1 MNREQQAARIEK
13 IVTTIAERAVS
24 VPPDQRSAFIKD
36 EVEKVRQA
44 FLQTYEAD
52 EGLRGY
58 AMEFVDKMSGWIEA
72 QVHERYA
79 EGRVVARVDEV
90 AVEQHRGADADGRTA
105 HRSDERLGK
114 GRDAPKEAEDRKS
127 VV

>member
-24 VPPDQRSAFIKD
+24 VPPNHRSAYIQD

-52 EGLRGY
+52 EGLRAC
-58 AMEFVDKMSGWIEA
+58 AMAFVDKMSGWIEA
-72 QVHERYA
+72 RVHALETEA
-79 EGRVVARVDEV
+79 AGKTEAGEGR
-90 AVEQHRGADADGRTA
+90 
-105 HRSDERLGK
+105 
-114 GRDAPKEAEDRKS
+114 AETKD
-127 VV
+127 

>member
-24 VPPDQRSAFIKD
+24 VPPDHRSAYIQD

-52 EGLRGY
+52 EGLRAC
-58 AMEFVDKMSGWIEA
+58 AMAFVDKMSGWIEA
-72 QVHERYA
+72 RVHTLEA
-79 EGRVVARVDEV
+79 EAEAVGKAEADEGRTEP
-90 AVEQHRGADADGRTA
+90 H
-105 HRSDERLGK
+105 S
-114 GRDAPKEAEDRKS
+114 
-127 VV
+127 

>member
-24 VPPDQRSAFIKD
+24 VPPDHRSAYIQD

-52 EGLRGY
+52 EGLRAY

-72 QVHERYA
+72 RVYTLEA
-79 EGRVVARVDEV
+79 EAVGKAEADEGRTEP
-90 AVEQHRGADADGRTA
+90 H
-105 HRSDERLGK
+105 S
-114 GRDAPKEAEDRKS
+114 
-127 VV
+127 

>member
-24 VPPDQRSAFIKD
+24 VPPDQRSAYIRD

-52 EGLRGY
+52 EGLRAC
-58 AMEFVDKMSGWIEA
+58 AMELVDAMPGRIEA
-72 QVHERYA
+72 RVHALETEA
-79 EGRVVARVDEV
+79 VGKVEV
-90 AVEQHRGADADGRTA
+90 G
-105 HRSDERLGK
+105 
-114 GRDAPKEAEDRKS
+114 EDKS
-127 VV
+127 GSQS

>member
-13 IVTTIAERAVS
+13 IVATIAERAVS
-24 VPPDQRSAFIKD
+24 VPPGQRSAYIED

-58 AMEFVDKMSGWIEA
+58 AMEFVNKMSGWIET
-72 QVHERYA
+72 QVRELEA
-79 EGRVVARVDEV
+79 GSSGKAKAGAGRE
-90 AVEQHRGADADGRTA
+90 E
-105 HRSDERLGK
+105 LK
-114 GRDAPKEAEDRKS
+114 P
-127 VV
+127 

>member
-13 IVTTIAERAVS
+13 IVATIAERAVS
-24 VPPDQRSAFIKD
+24 VPSGHRSAYIED

-72 QVHERYA
+72 RVHALETGA
-79 EGRVVARVDEV
+79 SGEANAGEGRE
-90 AVEQHRGADADGRTA
+90 E
-105 HRSDERLGK
+105 L
-114 GRDAPKEAEDRKS
+114 KS
-127 VV
+127 

>member
-24 VPPDQRSAFIKD
+24 LPPGQRSAFILD

-44 FLQTYEAD
+44 FPQTYEAD

-58 AMEFVDKMSGWIEA
+58 AMEFVDKMSAWVE
-72 QVHERYA
+72 
-79 EGRVVARVDEV
+79 ARVHALET
-90 AVEQHRGADADGRTA
+90 GASG
-105 HRSDERLGK
+105 
-114 GRDAPKEAEDRKS
+114 EAKAGEGTTELKS
-127 VV
+127 

>member
-13 IVTTIAERAVS
+13 IVSTIAERAVS
-24 VPPDQRSAFIKD
+24 VPPDHRSAYIRD

-58 AMEFVDKMSGWIEA
+58 AMEFVDKMSGLIEA
-72 QVHERYA
+72 QVHQREA
-79 EGRVVARVDEV
+79 GSSAKAKAGEGR
-90 AVEQHRGADADGRTA
+90 
-105 HRSDERLGK
+105 
-114 GRDAPKEAEDRKS
+114 EALKS
-127 VV
+127 

>member
-24 VPPDQRSAFIKD
+24 VPPNHRSAYIQD

-52 EGLRGY
+52 EGLRAC
-58 AMEFVDKMSGWIEA
+58 AMAFVDKMSGWIEA
-72 QVHERYA
+72 RVHALEA
-79 EGRVVARVDEV
+79 EAEAVGKTEANEGRTEP
-90 AVEQHRGADADGRTA
+90 H
-105 HRSDERLGK
+105 S
-114 GRDAPKEAEDRKS
+114 
-127 VV
+127 